1 MFNKGHKKVIDHKL
15 PQLINISQYAAWKEQ
30 FEVYVKHQ
38 DACMWRCIVDGY
50 FPAIREIE
58 GRKIV
63 ISFDKM
69 NEFEKQMYNADKQAS
84 TVIRKSL
91 PIEIKHSF
99 HRYGSSSELWEAL
112 KKRYHSFSRQSTCE
126 TASADCG
133 SSNDK
138 SSGQA
143 FVAEKVGAADD
154 VAKVAEA
161 RDNSGTVSHS
171 CSNCNDLQVNVDTL
185 SEQNQKLM
193 AEGTKLL
200 SMLKSYEQEISSLKS
215 KVNDLS

>member
-1 MFNKGHKKVIDHKL
+1 M
-15 PQLINISQYAAWKEQ
+15 
-30 FEVYVKHQ
+30 
-38 DACMWRCIVDGY
+38 DGY

-58 GRKIV
+58 GRNIV
-63 ISFDKM
+63 ISYDKL
-69 NEFEKQMYNADKQAS
+69 NESEKQMYNADKQAA

-91 PIEIKHSF
+91 PMEIKHSF
-99 HRYGSSSELWEAL
+99 RRYGSSSELWEAL
-112 KKRYHSFSRQSTCE
+112 KKRYHSFSRKSTCE
-126 TASADCG
+126 IASANCG

-154 VAKVAEA
+154 VAEVAETK
-161 RDNSGTVSHS
+161 DNSDTVSHY

-193 AEGTKLL
+193 AEGTELV
-200 SMLKSYEQEISSLKS
+200 SMLKSYEQEISSLKAKS
-215 KVNDLS
+215 MNYHRSLMWLVKLLRIKQMS